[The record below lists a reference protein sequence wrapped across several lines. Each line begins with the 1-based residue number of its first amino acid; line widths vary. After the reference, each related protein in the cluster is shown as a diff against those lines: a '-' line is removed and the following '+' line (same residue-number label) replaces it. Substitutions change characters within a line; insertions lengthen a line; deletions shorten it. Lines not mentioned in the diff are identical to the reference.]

1 MITQEQLNQLLE
13 QTQEIAKEVGAFIRK
28 ERQHF
33 DVEKVEHKG
42 FNDLVS
48 YVDKEAERQIVEKLG
63 AIFPEAGFITEEGTS
78 TAQGEIYNWVIDP
91 LDGTTNFIHGIPVFA
106 VSIGLMEKDEVIMG
120 VVYEVNR
127 HECFYAM
134 KGGGA
139 FCNDTPIRVS
149 KAPGLSASLIST
161 GFPYYNF
168 ELIDR
173 YLNSMKSLMQK
184 THGLRRLG
192 SAAVDLCYVAAG
204 RTEGFFE
211 YNLNSY
217 DVAAGVIIVQEAG
230 GKVTDFS
237 GGGDY
242 IFGRNI
248 VASNGCIH
256 DHFLVVLDEFW
267 SDVSLKGN
275 TK

>member
-1 MITQEQLNQLLE
+1 MITQEILSQLLE

-48 YVDKEAERQIVEKLG
+48 YVDKQAERQIVEKLSV
-63 AIFPEAGFITEEGTS
+63 IFPEAGFITEEGTN
-78 TAQGEIYNWVIDP
+78 TTQGETYNWVIDP

-106 VSIGLMEKDEVIMG
+106 VSIALMENAEVIMG

-139 FCNDTPIRVS
+139 FCNDTRIRVS
-149 KAPGLSASLIST
+149 QAPDLSASLIAT

-168 ELIDR
+168 DLIDR

-184 THGLRRLG
+184 SHGLRRMG
-192 SAAVDLCYVAAG
+192 SAAVDLCYVASG

-217 DVAAGVIIVQEAG
+217 DVAAGVILVQEAG
-230 GKVTDFS
+230 GSVTDFA
-237 GGGDY
+237 GGDDFV
-242 IFGRNI
+242 FGRNI
-248 VASNGCIH
+248 VASNAKIH
-256 DHFLVVLDEFW
+256 GEFLEVLGQFW
-267 SDVSLKGN
+267 DGVILKEN

>member
-1 MITQEQLNQLLE
+1 MLTQIQLKNLLE
-13 QTQEIAKEVGAFIRK
+13 QTQNVAKEVGAFIRK

-33 DVEKVEHKG
+33 DVEKIEHKG

-48 YVDKEAERQIVEKLG
+48 YVDKEAERQIVDKLSV
-63 AIFPEAGFITEEGTS
+63 IFPEAGFITEEGTN
-78 TAQGEIYNWVIDP
+78 TTEGETYNWVIDP

-106 VSIGLMEKDEVIMG
+106 VSIALMEGNELILG

-139 FCNDTPIRVS
+139 FCNDTKIKVS
-149 KAPGLSASLIST
+149 AAPDLSASLIAT

-184 THGLRRLG
+184 THGVRRLG

-217 DVAAGVIIVQEAG
+217 DVAAGALIVLEAG
-230 GKVTDFS
+230 GRVTDFA
-237 GGGDY
+237 GGEDFV
-242 IFGRNI
+242 FGRKI
-248 VASNGCIH
+248 VASNGNIH
-256 DHFLVVLDEFW
+256 SEFLAVLDQFW
-267 SDVSLKGN
+267 K
-275 TK
+275 

>member
-1 MITQEQLNQLLE
+1 MITQSRLKQLLE
-13 QTQEIAKEVGAFIRK
+13 QTQEVAKEVGAFIRK

-33 DVEKVEHKG
+33 DIDKVEHKG

-48 YVDKEAERQIVEKLG
+48 YVDKEAERQIVEKLSV
-63 AIFPEAGFITEEGTS
+63 ILPEAGFITEEGTN
-78 TAQGEIYNWVIDP
+78 TTKGEVYNWVIDP

-106 VSIGLMEKDEVIMG
+106 VSIGLMAKDEVIMG

-149 KAPGLSASLIST
+149 KAPNFAASLIAT
-161 GFPYYNF
+161 GFPYSNF
-168 ELIDR
+168 EVIDR
-173 YLNSMKSLMQK
+173 YLNSMKSIMQK
-184 THGLRRLG
+184 SHGLRRMG

-230 GKVTDFS
+230 GKVTDFA
-237 GGGDY
+237 GGNDF

-248 VASNGCIH
+248 VASNTAIH
-256 DHFLVVLDEFW
+256 DHFLAILDEFW
-267 SDVSLKGN
+267 GGFNLKGN